1 VTLTLWGSSVLIKSV
16 KLFVN
21 LIIQASLSG
30 PPSESL
36 YFRYM
41 TLVAKTHL
49 KYSNLLEAD
58 RELKDLYFR
67 YLKQQGMMDFIDDI
81 ISPEDREEG
90 VRVDTVLSYPKTII
104 VKKITCEN
112 VVVILG
118 QIRLLAE
125 LKD

>member
-1 VTLTLWGSSVLIKSV
+1 
-16 KLFVN
+16 
-21 LIIQASLSG
+21 
-30 PPSESL
+30 
-36 YFRYM
+36 
-41 TLVAKTHL
+41 
-49 KYSNLLEAD
+49 
-58 RELKDLYFR
+58 
-67 YLKQQGMMDFIDDI
+67 MMDFIDDI

-118 QIRLLAE
+118 QIRLLTE

>member
-1 VTLTLWGSSVLIKSV
+1 
-16 KLFVN
+16 
-21 LIIQASLSG
+21 
-30 PPSESL
+30 
-36 YFRYM
+36 M
-41 TLVAKTHL
+41 
-49 KYSNLLEAD
+49 
-58 RELKDLYFR
+58 YFR

-118 QIRLLAE
+118 QIRLLTE